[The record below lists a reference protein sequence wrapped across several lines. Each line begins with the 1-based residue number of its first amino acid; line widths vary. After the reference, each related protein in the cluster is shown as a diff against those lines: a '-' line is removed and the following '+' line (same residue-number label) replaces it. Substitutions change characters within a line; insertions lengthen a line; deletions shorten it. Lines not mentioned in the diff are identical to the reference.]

1 MSFAIPN
8 QPGSSI
14 FDGLDR
20 PGIARN
26 SQRMKRI
33 HHDREFVRPLFPERI
48 LDPARMKRALLQL
61 LQVPDSQ
68 LRIAGLGSIVVGLA
82 LLAFVR
88 A

>member
-1 MSFAIPN
+1 MFEWSDLLAALAI
-8 QPGSSI
+8 
-14 FDGLDR
+14 FLVLE
-20 PGIARN
+20 GIVP
-26 SQRMKRI
+26 
-33 HHDREFVRPLFPERI
+33 F
-48 LDPARMKRALLQL
+48 LDPSRMKRALLQL

>member
-1 MSFAIPN
+1 MFEWRDLLAALAI
-8 QPGSSI
+8 I
-14 FDGLDR
+14 LVLE
-20 PGIARN
+20 GIVP
-26 SQRMKRI
+26 
-33 HHDREFVRPLFPERI
+33 F

>member
-1 MSFAIPN
+1 MFQWSDLA
-8 QPGSSI
+8 
-14 FDGLDR
+14 
-20 PGIARN
+20 AAAA
-26 SQRMKRI
+26 
-33 HHDREFVRPLFPERI
+33 LFLVLEGVVPF

-61 LQVPDSQ
+61 VQVPDSQ